1 MVLEYWAVRKK
12 QQDACMQ
19 FVQYEAS
26 AKQVCNI
33 HHLTSLTTALASLQS
48 SIRMLSLLNSPL
60 PPHPLPH
67 LPSLLWT
74 HCKKLRVVCSC

>member
-26 AKQVCNI
+26 AKQVCNL
-33 HHLTSLTTALASLQS
+33 HHLTYLTHYSSGISAIFYSLAITPILITTTLPSL
-48 SIRMLSLLNSPL
+48 P
-60 PPHPLPH
+60 
-67 LPSLLWT
+67 PSLLWT
-74 HCKKLRVVCSC
+74 SSKK

>member
-33 HHLTSLTTALASLQS
+33 HHLTSLTTALASVQ
-48 SIRMLSLLNSPL
+48 
-60 PPHPLPH
+60 
-67 LPSLLWT
+67 
-74 HCKKLRVVCSC
+74 CSKH